1 MVTPLALALLA
12 GALSGCSGSDVKI
25 RGRAIAP
32 NGTGRFNVA
41 VTAHL
46 RNGEQQ
52 TVITPMDGSYA
63 FQVKRDL
70 VLSLEFVDEIF
81 GPLPLEHLAG
91 LEDQH
96 INVAILWAPPQT
108 GADCLARLSAIEQ
121 LYCRA
126 AMKEE
131 LPRQAWGYLL
141 RYARRQIEE
150 LAASDLPMPAD
161 LKQQLAD
168 RSRHLAERLE
178 ELEAPP
184 RR

>member
-1 MVTPLALALLA
+1 LA
-12 GALSGCSGSDVKI
+12 GALSGCSGSDVTV
-25 RGRAIAP
+25 RGRAVAP
-32 NGTGRFNVA
+32 NGKGRFNVA

-52 TVITPMDGSYA
+52 TVVTKLDGSYA

-81 GPLPLEHLAG
+81 GPRPLENLAG

-108 GADCLARLSAIEQ
+108 GTDYLARLSAIEQ
-121 LYCRA
+121 LYYRA
-126 AMKEE
+126 AMNEE
-131 LPRQAWGYLL
+131 LSRQAWGYLL
-141 RYARRQIEE
+141 RHARPQVEE
-150 LAASDLPMPAD
+150 LVASDVPMPAD

-168 RSRHLAERLE
+168 RARRLVERLE
-178 ELEAPP
+178 GLEAPP